1 MFSDSGQPPLQAANI
16 KSDIDKFEVM
26 PSMFKSSSLNKS
38 ISDIAPV
45 DSPLSYKLIG
55 RITILFILP
64 APECIILLS
73 STIVEPVRI

>member
-1 MFSDSGQPPLQAANI
+1 
-16 KSDIDKFEVM
+16 M